1 MDPFFATSSAPPR
14 LRNDARALISESQIE
29 EFEAAGAICLRGL
42 FGMDWITRVRGAVER
57 ALAADSAE
65 SRPAFQLRHSLA
77 AQDADVRAFVFES
90 PAAEIA
96 RRLMRSR
103 TVRYY
108 FDQMF
113 VKEPGAEA
121 PTPWHHDQ
129 PYWPAAGRQIC
140 SLWLALDPVTLAS
153 GGLEYVYGSHLWGR
167 EYAPVPF
174 TDRGRRAMSAAS
186 SNEVLP
192 DIDANRDQYRFLS
205 WEMQPGD
212 CLVHQARA
220 VHGASGNT
228 THERRR
234 RALSVR
240 WLGDDARYRAPA
252 ERTDPMLIDPTL
264 APGDRMESARFPLI
278 IG

>member
-1 MDPFFATSSAPPR
+1 
-14 LRNDARALISESQIE
+14 LISDSQIE

-42 FGMDWITRVRGAVER
+42 FCMDWITRARVAVDR
-57 ALAADSAE
+57 ALTTEARDG
-65 SRPAFQLRHSLA
+65 RPAFQVLHSLA
-77 AQDADVRAFVFES
+77 AQDADIRAFVFES

-108 FDQMF
+108 FDQVF
-113 VKEPGAEA
+113 IKEPGSEA

-140 SLWLALDPVTLAS
+140 SLWLALDPVTQAN
-153 GGLEYVYGSHLWGR
+153 GGLAYVHGSHLWGR

-174 TDRGRRAMSAAS
+174 TDRGRRAMAAAS
-186 SNEVLP
+186 SNEPLP
-192 DIDANRDQYRFLS
+192 DIDAQRDQYRFLS

-228 THERRR
+228 THEHRR

-240 WLGDDARYRAPA
+240 WLGDDARYRAPG
-252 ERTDPMLIDPTL
+252 ERTDPMLIDPALT
-264 APGDRMESARFPLI
+264 PGERMESARFPLI